1 MADAALA
8 LKQVLS
14 SVETLEVDEN
24 TKQEDASGDGVQ
36 VTCFTDLVDDVTFHF
51 QIIRLAN
58 QIYAWIGCNS
68 SKLGRLYAA
77 APTRPSNSVSVSSIL
92 GGVSDNTGAGIARR
106 LVLKTGLNVIVACNI
121 PKNSPMLEANAEKKL
136 VEKLI
141 SLGLFAFDA
150 LHANKADWGD
160 LFTYNSVE
168 NFVAMASFVDE
179 QDGVV
184 RFISDAPPT
193 HYKLKI
199 QLFSLLVKNAV
210 EKYDSAEFEAGG
222 YKWKIRLYP
231 NGLKHLNGSHL
242 SLFLLLADFTPD
254 SKVYIDYTLR
264 IMDQLQANHI
274 AVKADHCFT
283 ASATSR
289 GLQKFVTPS
298 YLNDP
303 SNGCLVK
310 DMCLVEAEVNVWGC
324 QGSTTDIVM

>member
-8 LKQVLS
+8 LNQVLS

-24 TKQEDASGDGVQ
+24 TKQEDANGDVSSSSNVQ

-141 SLGLFAFDA
+141 SLG
-150 LHANKADWGD
+150 
-160 LFTYNSVE
+160 
-168 NFVAMASFVDE
+168 
-179 QDGVV
+179 
-184 RFISDAPPT
+184 
-193 HYKLKI
+193 
-199 QLFSLLVKNAV
+199 
-210 EKYDSAEFEAGG
+210 
-222 YKWKIRLYP
+222 
-231 NGLKHLNGSHL
+231 
-242 SLFLLLADFTPD
+242 
-254 SKVYIDYTLR
+254 YTR
-264 IMDQLQANHI
+264 P
-274 AVKADHCFT
+274 K
-283 ASATSR
+283 SS
-289 GLQKFVTPS
+289 
-298 YLNDP
+298 
-303 SNGCLVK
+303 
-310 DMCLVEAEVNVWGC
+310 
-324 QGSTTDIVM
+324 